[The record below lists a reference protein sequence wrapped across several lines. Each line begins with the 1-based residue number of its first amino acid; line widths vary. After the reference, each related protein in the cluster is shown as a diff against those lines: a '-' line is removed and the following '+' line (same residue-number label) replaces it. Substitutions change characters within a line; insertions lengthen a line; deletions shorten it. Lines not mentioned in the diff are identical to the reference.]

1 MSLSGKIAL
10 VTGSSRGIGAAIALE
25 LARRGSTVVI
35 NYRRDAAGAAA
46 VCASVQAGGGRC
58 SQLQADVSAGAEAA
72 ALVKAALER
81 HGQIDILVNNAGVT
95 RDALLLTMKDADWDS
110 VLHTNLS
117 SAYHVTRAALRSM
130 LRRKAGRIVNIASVI
145 GLTGQAGQANY
156 AASKAG
162 LIGLTKSLA
171 REVGSRGI
179 TVNAVAPGY
188 VDTDMVRAVPE
199 AVLDKI
205 VASIP
210 VGRLGRAD
218 DVARAVL
225 FLVADEAD
233 FVTGSTLSVNGGHHM
248 Y

>member
-179 TVNAVAPGY
+179 TVNAVAPGF
-188 VDTDMVRAVPE
+188 
-199 AVLDKI
+199 
-205 VASIP
+205 IP
-210 VGRLGRAD
+210 TALTAELTAEHKARILQETPLGRMGEPEEVAKAVAFLASD
-218 DVARAVL
+218 DAA
-225 FLVADEAD
+225 FI
-233 FVTGSTLSVNGGHHM
+233 TGQTLSVDGGLSM
-248 Y
+248 R